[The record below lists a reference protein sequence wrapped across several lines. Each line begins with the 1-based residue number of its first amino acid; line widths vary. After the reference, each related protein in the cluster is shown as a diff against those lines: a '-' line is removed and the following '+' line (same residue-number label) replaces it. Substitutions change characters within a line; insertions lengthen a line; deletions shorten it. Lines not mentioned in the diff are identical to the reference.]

1 MFSVNA
7 KEKDDVACSSGDN
20 PIIIDD
26 CETMKCPFE
35 KLLSLFSSQITREQI
50 QVIFNL
56 SGNNFDTS
64 MECLLSGPT
73 TESIVELACRR
84 YESYPVVKISID
96 EDDVWADL
104 VSYYKASMTDHKESR
119 IRIRMFNM
127 PAIDTGGVRRQI
139 YTTTFREFAENKHVR
154 LFDGP
159 PNHLRPFYSA
169 EARSSALFKVFG
181 TMVGHSILQD
191 GIGFPYFSPLCY
203 WYIAVGEEAALQN
216 SSLKDVGEDVKEF
229 ITKVWFLSKL
239 IITCGHN

>member
-56 SGNNFDTS
+56 SGNNFDSS

-127 PAIDTGGVRRQI
+127 PAIDTGGVCRQI

-169 EARSSALFKVFG
+169 EANLQHYLKCLEPWWDTVFYKMELVFHTSAHSVTG
-181 TMVGHSILQD
+181 TLLLVRRL
-191 GIGFPYFSPLCY
+191 PYKIHL
-203 WYIAVGEEAALQN
+203 
-216 SSLKDVGEDVKEF
+216 
-229 ITKVWFLSKL
+229 
-239 IITCGHN
+239 